1 MSQKTL
7 ELIRKQIGE
16 NLYHGASLAI
26 YRNAQWSEYYL
37 GTIDGIQ
44 PVEKGLIYDLASVS
58 KVVGVGTVVIF
69 MVNSGALDLDKS
81 LTAYYPDFHDTSVT
95 LRQLLT
101 HTSGIDP
108 YIPNRDEMNAEE
120 LRQAI
125 NRIRVTEDKDFK
137 YTDINFLLLGFML
150 ERLSGQLLPSL
161 FEEQIFK
168 PFVMQQTS
176 FGPVEGAVPTVK
188 GISDGYV
195 HDPKARVLDIHA
207 GSAGLFSTLNDL
219 EKFCQHYLSDD
230 FAEKLWQNYGSQVK
244 PRSIAWNLD
253 GDWIDHTGYTG
264 PFVMVNRKE
273 QLAAIFLTNRTF
285 EYDDRPLWIERR
297 RLIRDAIK
305 EELKG

>member
-7 ELIRKQIGE
+7 ELIMKQISE
-16 NLYHGASLAI
+16 NLYHGASLAT

-81 LTAYYPDFHDTSVT
+81 LTAYYPDFHDASVT

-125 NRIRVTEDKDFK
+125 NHIRVTEDKDFK

-188 GISDGYV
+188 EISDGYV

-253 GDWIDHTGYTG
+253 DDWIDHTGYTG